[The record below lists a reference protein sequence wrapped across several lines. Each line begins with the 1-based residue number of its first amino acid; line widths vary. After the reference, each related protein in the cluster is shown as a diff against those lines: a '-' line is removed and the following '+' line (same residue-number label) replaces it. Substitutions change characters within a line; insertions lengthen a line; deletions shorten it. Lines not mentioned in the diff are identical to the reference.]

1 MCQQVEDFLPVLW
14 IRIQRILIRIQDFG
28 PIEAP
33 RVMQLLS
40 TLKDK
45 IKNNFRENQISLSKK
60 LKCHLTK
67 FFVSWVSELWIYI
80 LNLAPFASIY
90 MGGSVFGTF
99 TDPDPQSSWIPT
111 YPDSQHCFLLACYAF
126 YLALHYNTHPA
137 YVSNRTMSP
146 IIAEVYTVNTMNW
159 RLPESVQAD
168 LRQLGHPYYIV
179 NILLCLSFLVA
190 KLTHP
195 LCDYL
200 FAPGPVSHSSP
211 FF

>member
-45 IKNNFRENQISLSKK
+45 IKNN
-60 LKCHLTK
+60 
-67 FFVSWVSELWIYI
+67 
-80 LNLAPFASIY
+80 APFASIY

-200 FAPGPVSHSSP
+200 FAPGPASHSSP